1 MSKFKITSYL
11 ILIIFFLNNC
21 GFTPQYAGFKNLEFD
36 LVIDNVSGDRDF
48 NNVIKSQIKK
58 YDRGRDNIEKIKI
71 SYESDYKKIILSKNT
86 KGEATKYN
94 LKVKVIFDIS
104 SENFSTKIFA
114 EPYGGGLPSYYLFQ
128 AAKSNGYRVMIT
140 GIMYIMDTIKFITF
154 KYRFTLYRSSITM

>member
-1 MSKFKITSYL
+1 MYKRKISSF
-11 ILIIFFLNNC
+11 LIILSFLIYSC

-71 SYESDYKKIILSKNT
+71 SYESDYEKVILTKNT

-104 SENFSTKIFA
+104 SENFSTKILFEDEFSIDKIEDTIEENNYIKIVKSNFA
-114 EPYGGGLPSYYLFQ
+114 ER
-128 AAKSNGYRVMIT
+128 AIEKVI
-140 GIMYIMDTIKFITF
+140 
-154 KYRFTLYRSSITM
+154 SSIRQKK

>member
-1 MSKFKITSYL
+1 MYKRKISSF
-11 ILIIFFLNNC
+11 LIILSFVIYSC

-58 YDRGRDNIEKIKI
+58 YDRGRDNVEKIKI
-71 SYESDYKKIILSKNT
+71 SYESNYEKIILTKNT

-104 SENFSTKIFA
+104 SENFSTKILFEDEFSIDKIEDTIEENNYIKIVKSNFA
-114 EPYGGGLPSYYLFQ
+114 ERAIEKVIL
-128 AAKSNGYRVMIT
+128 
-140 GIMYIMDTIKFITF
+140 
-154 KYRFTLYRSSITM
+154 SIRQKK